1 MIRTILLLL
10 FSLVNVQAGMTD
22 FKTIDAAHKAYE
34 AKEYTKSA
42 ALYNS
47 LEKKTAE
54 KTYDAGNAYYK
65 SKNYDA
71 AIKSYKKAKGVDKTM
86 RLHNMGNAYFQKKI
100 LILPFRVMKRL

>member
-1 MIRTILLLL
+1 MIRVILLLL
-10 FSLVNVQAGMTD
+10 FSLANIQAGMTD

-47 LEKKTAE
+47 LERKTAE
-54 KTYDAGNAYYK
+54 KTYDTGNAYYK

-71 AIKSYKKAKGVDKTM
+71 AIKSY
-86 RLHNMGNAYFQKKI
+86 
-100 LILPFRVMKRL
+100 

>member
-1 MIRTILLLL
+1 MIRVIVFFMVY
-10 FSLVNVQAGMTD
+10 FSLGILANAGLTD

-47 LEKKTAE
+47 LEKKTAQ
-54 KTYDAGNAYYK
+54 KSYDVGNAYYK

-71 AIKSYKKAKGVDKTM
+71 AIKSYKEAK
-86 RLHNMGNAYFQKKI
+86 
-100 LILPFRVMKRL
+100 